1 MISIIGPGVIDVLA
15 GAVDDKILS
24 RVSSPMDFIE
34 ISFGGDALNEAVV
47 LSRLGKKVQW
57 ISKVGD
63 DEAGRRVLNYA
74 EENNLSVEG
83 VKVAAGMATGI
94 MIALVEAG
102 GERRFLTSSKCT
114 MRNFEAADILPHVD
128 GMGQIVSFASLF
140 ISYALDVAAME
151 QIFKRIKA
159 SGRTLAIDMKTPKN
173 GETLEDLSGLLSCV
187 DYFFPNESELAT
199 LTGGDD
205 VYKNIDAL
213 LSHGLKCAVVKR
225 SGSGCIIAT
234 KNEQIEVP
242 ACHVDKVI
250 DTTGAGDCFA
260 AGFLWALSEG
270 WSLADCGRFASAVA
284 SCSVEEVGAVAGVK
298 SLEQV
303 MSRYKFSK

>member
-24 RVSSPMDFIE
+24 RVSSPMDFVE

-47 LSRLGKKVQW
+47 LSRLGKQVQW

-74 EENNLSVEG
+74 EENNLSVEC

-94 MIALVEAG
+94 SIALVDKS
-102 GERRFLTSSKCT
+102 GERRFLTNSKCT

-128 GMGQIVSFASLF
+128 HMAQIVSFASMF
-140 ISYALDVAAME
+140 ISYALDMAAME
-151 QIFKRIKA
+151 KIFKRIKA

-199 LTGGDD
+199 LTGSD
-205 VYKNIDAL
+205 NIN
-213 LSHGLKCAVVKR
+213 K
-225 SGSGCIIAT
+225 
-234 KNEQIEVP
+234 
-242 ACHVDKVI
+242 
-250 DTTGAGDCFA
+250 
-260 AGFLWALSEG
+260 
-270 WSLADCGRFASAVA
+270 
-284 SCSVEEVGAVAGVK
+284 
-298 SLEQV
+298 
-303 MSRYKFSK
+303 